1 MGTVQS
7 QQSQSQ
13 IPHFYSI
20 GSAATLA
27 AAEDLDQYRTDCQES
42 RANRIA
48 RDRTTYSYN
57 RLQGDQETDLLD
69 QLNLFRN
76 RLPDALQPIQA
87 VVVPLMPSADAG
99 MPHTRPPNVIAY
111 PLTGGGLSFETFSH
125 ELWLLHQRRWYKD
138 WVQFFEKEWRFKPF
152 HRQGQR
158 GGPFH
163 RQGQR
168 GGPFE
173 GDLPS
178 QFEAVLRINPDTM
191 TDPLWIWNDTWVPM
205 CVFLNPV
212 TPELSQTDVWFYNVR
227 SKTYVQ
233 DCPPAMAD
241 FFSKNSRLPKT
252 AFEHPCELAA
262 YGLTDDSLQSV
273 AMDRARTR
281 WV

>member
-7 QQSQSQ
+7 QQSQQSQ

-27 AAEDLDQYRTDCQES
+27 AAEDLDHYRTDCQES

-99 MPHTRPPNVIAY
+99 MPHTRPPNVVAY

-125 ELWLLHQRRWYKD
+125 ELWHLHQRRWYKD
-138 WVQFFEKEWRFKPF
+138 WVQFFEKEWRF
-152 HRQGQR
+152 RV
-158 GGPFH
+158 
-163 RQGQR
+163 
-168 GGPFE
+168 FE

-233 DCPPAMAD
+233 ELPPAMAE
-241 FFSKNSRLPKT
+241 FFSKTRRLPKT

-262 YGLTDDSLQSV
+262 YGLTDDSLQSIG
-273 AMDRARTR
+273 MDRARTR
-281 WV
+281 WLSSNR